1 MDIDPVSMRNGI
13 IWHVSRLE
21 ALRIFLK
28 EWLRWKCLNKHMPFL
43 LTKENGQTKSNIIIS
58 ITNGYYNQITS
69 I

>member
-43 LTKENGQTKSNIIIS
+43 LTKENGQTKTNI
-58 ITNGYYNQITS
+58 
-69 I
+69 